1 MENAHDGRTDSR
13 SHLIRSPY
21 DVCVFCGAATLD
33 DGSPNQV
40 GAGRVRGP
48 GQIGMLVSICRGKGL
63 LGIGG
68 QEVEDK
74 GETV

>member
-1 MENAHDGRTDSR
+1 MASRANAWDAAS
-13 SHLIRSPY
+13 Y
-21 DVCVFCGAATLD
+21 DPNPNPNPMRGTQLVTTPTL
-33 DGSPNQV
+33 NQFRW

-48 GQIGMLVSICRGKGL
+48 GQIGMLVSICKGKGL
-63 LGIGG
+63 LGIRG